1 MARRR
6 RPSSPTAWLVGLV
19 GTVAIALIG
28 YYGRIAVIENMAER
42 QILSAQRIQQQ
53 ITEQQLARQQQ
64 AAQADAAIQQ
74 LKRDQMAKDAEEMRL
89 SAERERRRS
98 AAWDKFYQEP
108 RGCDNWQS
116 DQHMVECL
124 SLKSHAK
131 AEFQRK
137 WAAGDF
143 DQPQS

>member
-19 GTVAIALIG
+19 GTIAIALIG
-28 YYGRIAVIENMAER
+28 YYGRIAVIENMADR
-42 QILSAQRIQQQ
+42 QILRTQRAQQQ
-53 ITEQQLARQQQ
+53 IAEQQLARQQQ
-64 AAQADAAIQQ
+64 SAQADAAIRQ
-74 LKRDQMAKDAEEMRL
+74 LKRDQMAQAAEDMHL
-89 SAERERRRS
+89 NAERERRRN
-98 AAWDKFYQEP
+98 AAWDQFYQEP

-131 AEFQRK
+131 AEFERK
-137 WAAGDF
+137 WPAGDF
-143 DQPQS
+143 DPPQG

>member
-6 RPSSPTAWLVGLV
+6 RPSSPTAWLAGLI
-19 GTVAIALIG
+19 GTVAIALTG
-28 YYGRIAVIENMAER
+28 YYGRIAIIENMAER
-42 QILSAQRIQQQ
+42 QIAHAQRAQQQ
-53 ITEQQLARQQQ
+53 IKEQQLARQQH
-64 AAQADAAIQQ
+64 AAQSDAAIRQ
-74 LKRDQMAKDAEEMRL
+74 LKRDQMAQATEDMRL
-89 SAERERRRS
+89 NAERERRRN
-98 AAWDKFYQEP
+98 AAWNQFYQEP

-131 AEFQRK
+131 TEFERK
-137 WAAGDF
+137 WSAGDF

>member
-6 RPSSPTAWLVGLV
+6 RPSSPTAWLAGLA
-19 GTVAIALIG
+19 GTIAIALIG

-53 ITEQQLARQQQ
+53 ITEQNMARQQQ

-74 LKRDQMAKDAEEMRL
+74 LKRDQMAKDTEEMRL

-124 SLKSHAK
+124 SFKSHAK
-131 AEFQRK
+131 AEFERK

-143 DQPQS
+143 GQPQG

>member
-19 GTVAIALIG
+19 GTIAIALIG

-42 QILSAQRIQQQ
+42 QIARAQHAQQK
-53 ITEQQLARQQQ
+53 IMAQQLARQQQ
-64 AAQADAAIQQ
+64 VAQAAATTQQ
-74 LKRDQMAKDAEEMRL
+74 LQREKMAKAAEEVRL
-89 SAERERRRS
+89 SAERERRRK
-98 AAWDKFYQEP
+98 AAWNQFYQDP

-131 AEFQRK
+131 AEFERK
-137 WAAGDF
+137 WSAGDF
-143 DQPQS
+143 APPRG

>member
-64 AAQADAAIQQ
+64 AAQADAAIRQ
-74 LKRDQMAKDAEEMRL
+74 LKRDQMAQAAEDMRL
-89 SAERERRRS
+89 NAERERRRS
-98 AAWDKFYQEP
+98 AAWNKFYQEP
-108 RGCDNWQS
+108 RGCNNWQS

-131 AEFQRK
+131 AEFERK
-137 WAAGDF
+137 WSAGDF
-143 DQPQS
+143 DHPQG